1 MQSPENRAILTGE
14 TRFPPSPAEEE
25 TTKTAMEQLL
35 KYQFKNRKLLEE
47 ALTHSSYPN
56 SSSINYQRLAF
67 IGDASLSLAIS
78 SYFFVT
84 YPEID
89 CGKLTDLRAVNVS
102 TEKLARVAVRHG
114 LYNYLRRDSA
124 VLDEKVKE
132 FVIAVKQEE
141 DMEFHGGMI
150 KAPKVLADIVE
161 SVMGAVFLDCGFDVN
176 AFWVIFRGLLE
187 PIIMLNMLEEQ
198 PQPVTMLFGLCKK
211 DGKQVDVEHR
221 KEGEKNIASVYLDGQ
236 FIASASSEHKENAKL
251 QVAKAALKELYYNPY
266 DKMDVESV
274 PLQRKRRN
282 AESIP
287 FQKKQMDVESIPFQK
302 KKMDVEFDQ
311 TKESEGAKQKLNEL
325 CQREKWPKPTY
336 RVEKEIGPAH
346 DRRFICSVQIV
357 IAEGMLF
364 LMGDEKS
371 RVKDAENSAALAM
384 IRSLQ
389 ESKFSYT

>member
-1 MQSPENRAILTGE
+1 
-14 TRFPPSPAEEE
+14 
-25 TTKTAMEQLL
+25 MEQLL

-141 DMEFHGGMI
+141 EMEFHGGMI

-221 KEGEKNIASVYLDGQ
+221 KEGDKNIASVYLDGQ

-287 FQKKQMDVESIPFQK
+287 FQKKKMDVESIPFQK

>member
-1 MQSPENRAILTGE
+1 MQSSEKRAILIGE

-141 DMEFHGGMI
+141 EMEFHGGMI

-161 SVMGAVFLDCGFDVN
+161 AVMGAVFLDCGFDVN

-221 KEGEKNIASVYLDGQ
+221 KEGDKNIASVYLDGQ

-274 PLQRKRRN
+274 PLQ
-282 AESIP
+282 
-287 FQKKQMDVESIPFQK
+287 KKKMDVESIPFQK